1 MKQGRHQL
9 NYAQREGYQQMLVY
23 IKERDG
29 HPMAEE
35 KQLLDCLKLV
45 LDNGWT
51 VGNEELIK
59 LFDLL
64 ELRRKVVV
72 SEEFQAFIEFC
83 YLLALMLKMDS
94 SIVEDYFGQEH
105 PTQTQMTFETLH
117 KGSMPFDLSQTIS
130 CVKQ

>member
-1 MKQGRHQL
+1 MKEGRHQL
-9 NYAQREGYQQMLVY
+9 NLAQREGYQQILVY
-23 IKERDG
+23 IKERAG

-51 VGNEELIK
+51 VGREELIK

-64 ELRRKVVV
+64 ELRRKVAV
-72 SEEFQAFIEFC
+72 SEEYSGFIEFC
-83 YLLALMLKMDS
+83 YLLALVLKMDS
-94 SIVEDYFGQEH
+94 SIVEDYFAQEH
-105 PTQTQMTFETLH
+105 PTQTQLTFDTIH
-117 KGSMPFDLSQTIS
+117 KVSMPFDLSQTLS

>member
-1 MKQGRHQL
+1 
-9 NYAQREGYQQMLVY
+9 
-23 IKERDG
+23 
-29 HPMAEE
+29 MAEE

-51 VGNEELIK
+51 VGREELIK

-72 SEEFQAFIEFC
+72 SEEYSSFIEFC
-83 YLLALMLKMDS
+83 YLLALMLKMES
-94 SIVEDYFGQEH
+94 NFVEDYFSQEH
-105 PTQTQMTFETLH
+105 PMHTYMTFETIH
-117 KGSMPFDLSQTIS
+117 KNISMPFDLSQTIS